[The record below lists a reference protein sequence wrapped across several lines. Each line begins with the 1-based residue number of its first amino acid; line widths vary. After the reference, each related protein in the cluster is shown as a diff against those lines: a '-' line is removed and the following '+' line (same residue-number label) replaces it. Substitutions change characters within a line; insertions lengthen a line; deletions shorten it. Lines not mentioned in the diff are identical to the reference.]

1 VEEVNLKKLGILA
14 VILILLGIYFYFYEV
29 PIERERKEAK
39 EKTKKVIVFKPED
52 VEELR
57 LKIEGKIILFSK
69 NKDQWMIKEPIVAKG
84 EDEAIGKALN
94 SLAKAEIE
102 RTVNENPASLMDYG
116 LDKPSIEITI
126 KEKNK
131 PPLETI
137 LLGNKNPTDYYVYM
151 KREKSKAVMLT
162 SSGLKE
168 QLNQETY
175 YYRDKTVIDL
185 KVEDIKNLRLKYEDK
200 KADLKLD
207 DKKDWQIVKP
217 IKAKAD
223 GGSIR
228 RLLYSLKNSRIKEFI
243 EETPKNLKRY
253 GLASPKMVIIFFTDK
268 NHPAKSLLIGERVK
282 GESDFYAKWEDA
294 KNVFLLPENSLKDYP
309 KTEFDLRDK
318 TVLDFEKEKIF
329 RVELKYP
336 REQIVLVNDDK
347 NQWNITKPIRAKADE
362 FEVSDLLWALL
373 DIRVKGFINDSPKA
387 YQTYGLNKPIIEIN
401 LWDKGEKKPF
411 QLVIARKGEGG
422 KNLFAKTNIT
432 DTVYQLSPD
441 VLNVLTKTPFSLRD
455 KTLLAFKNED
465 VEKIQLNS
473 PDKTFILK
481 LGKGDWK
488 AIKPV
493 KTILDKAEVISFLWD
508 IKLLKFKEIISEGM
522 KEDPSIYGFNKPK
535 TEITLWDNKE
545 NKIGSIIIGKK
556 VQNKD
561 MLYAKVDFAPTIYGI
576 DPQFLEKLPHDIDE
590 LK

>member
-1 VEEVNLKKLGILA
+1 VNLKKLGILA
-14 VILILLGIYFYFYEV
+14 VILILLGMYFYFYEV
-29 PIERERKEAK
+29 PVERERKEAK

-57 LKIEGKIILFSK
+57 LKIKGKTILFSK

-84 EDEAIGKALN
+84 EDEAIEKALN
-94 SLAKAEIE
+94 SLVKAEIE
-102 RTVNENPASLMDYG
+102 RTIDERPASLVDYG

-137 LLGNKNPTDYYVYM
+137 LLGNKNPTDYYVYV
-151 KREKSKAVMLT
+151 KRENSKAVMLT

-168 QLNQETY
+168 QLNQEVY
-175 YYRDKTVIDL
+175 SYRDKTVIDF
-185 KVEDIKNLRLKYEDK
+185 KVEDIKNLSLKYEDK
-200 KADLKLD
+200 QANLRLD

-228 RLLYSLKNSRIKEFI
+228 RLLYSLKNSRIKGFI
-243 EETPKNLKRY
+243 EETPKDLNRY
-253 GLASPKMVIIFFTDK
+253 GLDSPKIEITFFTDK

-282 GESDFYAKWEDA
+282 GESDFYAKWENA
-294 KNVFLLPENSLKDYP
+294 KNVFLLSENSLKDYP

-336 REQIVLVNDDK
+336 REQIVLVNDNK
-347 NQWNITKPIRAKADE
+347 NQWNIMKPIRAKADE

-373 DIRVKGFINDSPKA
+373 DIRAKGFINDSRKA
-387 YQTYGLNKPIIEIN
+387 HETYKLNKPAIEIN
-401 LWDKGEKKPF
+401 LLEKGQKKPVW
-411 QLVIARKGEGG
+411 LIIASKGDGG

-441 VLNVLTKTPFSLRD
+441 VLKVLIKTPFSLRD

-465 VEKIQLNS
+465 VEKIQLNY

-481 LGKGDWK
+481 LGKGEWK
-488 AIKPV
+488 AIKPI
-493 KTILDKAEVISFLWD
+493 KTILNKAEVISFLWD

-522 KEDPSIYGFNKPK
+522 KEDPSVYGFNKPK

-545 NKIGSIIIGKK
+545 NKIGSIIVGKK

-561 MLYAKVDFAPTIYGI
+561 MLYAKVDFTPTIYGI
-576 DPQFLEKLPHDIDE
+576 EPQFLEKLPHDISD

>member
-1 VEEVNLKKLGILA
+1 MNLKKLGVLA
-14 VILILLGIYFYFYEV
+14 VILILLGLYFYFYEV
-29 PIERERKEAK
+29 PVERERKEAK
-39 EKTKKVIVFKPED
+39 ENDKKAIVFKPEA

-57 LKIEGKIILFSK
+57 LKIEGKTVLFSK
-69 NKDQWMIKEPIVAKG
+69 DKGQWMIKEPIVAKG
-84 EDEAIGKALN
+84 EDETIGKALN

-102 RTVNENPASLMDYG
+102 RTVNESPVSLVEYG

-137 LLGNKNPTDYYVYM
+137 LLGNKNPTDYYVYT

-168 QLNQETY
+168 QLNQEIY
-175 YYRDKTVIDL
+175 YYRDKTVIDF

-200 KADLKLD
+200 KADLRLD

-228 RLLYSLKNSRIKEFI
+228 RLLYSLKNSRIKGFV
-243 EETPKNLKRY
+243 EETSKDLKRY
-253 GLASPKMVIIFFTDK
+253 GLDSPEMEIVFFSDK

-282 GESDFYAKWEDA
+282 GEKDFYAKWEDA
-294 KNVFLLPENSLKDYP
+294 KNVFLLPESSLKDYP

-318 TVLDFEKEKIF
+318 TVFDFEKEKIF
-329 RVELKYP
+329 RVALKYP
-336 REQIVLVNDDK
+336 YEEISLENDAK
-347 NQWNITKPIRAKADE
+347 NQWNITKPIIAKADE

-373 DIRVKGFINDSPKA
+373 DIRAKGFINDGPKA
-387 YQTYGLNKPIIEIN
+387 HETYGLNKPVIEIN
-401 LWDKGEKKPF
+401 LWEKGGKNPF
-411 QLVIARKGEGG
+411 QLIIARKG
-422 KNLFAKTNIT
+422 KNLFAKTNIK
-432 DTVYQLSPD
+432 DTVCQLPPD
-441 VLNVLTKTPFSLRD
+441 VLKALTKTPFSLRD
-455 KTLLAFKNED
+455 KTLLTFKNED
-465 VEKIQLNS
+465 VKKIRLNS

-481 LGKGDWK
+481 LDKGDWQ

-493 KTILDKAEVISFLWD
+493 ETILNKVGVISFLWD

-576 DPQFLEKLPHDIDE
+576 EPQFLEKLPHDISD

>member
-1 VEEVNLKKLGILA
+1 VNLKKLGALA
-14 VILILLGIYFYFYEV
+14 VILILLGLYFYYYEIPV
-29 PIERERKEAK
+29 ERERKEAK
-39 EKTKKVIVFKPED
+39 ENAKKAIVFKPEA

-57 LKIEGKIILFSK
+57 LKIEGKTILFSNDK
-69 NKDQWMIKEPIVAKG
+69 GQWMIKEPIVAKG
-84 EDEAIGKALN
+84 ENETIGKALN

-102 RTVNENPASLMDYG
+102 RTVNENPAGLVDYG

-151 KREKSKAVMLT
+151 KKKKSKAVMLT

-175 YYRDKTVIDL
+175 YYRDKTVIDF
-185 KVEDIKNLRLKYEDK
+185 KVEDIKNLGLKYEDK
-200 KADLKLD
+200 KADLRLD
-207 DKKDWQIVKP
+207 DKKDWQIIKP

-228 RLLYSLKNSRIKEFI
+228 RLLYGLKNSRIKGFV
-243 EETPKNLKRY
+243 EETPKDLKRY
-253 GLASPKMVIIFFTDK
+253 GLDSPKIGIIFFTNK
-268 NHPAKSLLIGERVK
+268 NHPAKSLLIGDRVK
-282 GESDFYAKWEDA
+282 GEKDFYAKWEDA
-294 KNVFLLPENSLKDYP
+294 KNVFLLPESSLKDYP

-318 TVLDFEKEKIF
+318 TVLNFEKEKIF

-401 LWDKGEKKPF
+401 LWNKGEKNPF
-411 QLVIARKGEGG
+411 QLVIARKGDGG

-432 DTVYQLSPD
+432 EAIYQLPPD
-441 VLNVLTKTPFSLRD
+441 VLKVLTKTPFSLRD
-455 KTLLAFKNED
+455 KTLLTFKNED

-481 LGKGDWK
+481 LGKGDWE

-493 KTILDKAEVISFLWD
+493 KTTLDKAKAISFLWD

-535 TEITLWDNKE
+535 TEITLWGNKE
-545 NKIGSIIIGKK
+545 NKLGSIIIGNK

-576 DPQFLEKLPHDIDE
+576 EPQFLEKLPHDISD